1 MSHGI
6 EIEGLHAGYGA
17 TRALRSVSCTVGVG
31 EVVALIGANGAGK
44 STLLR
49 CVAGLHR
56 PAQGRIRVGGVDVTG
71 QSAHRVARRGLCL
84 VAEGRRL
91 FTDLTVAENLR
102 MGRQG
107 LAGSAAH
114 QLSVVHE
121 LFPILAEFA
130 DRQAGA
136 LSGGQQQML
145 AIGRALMRE
154 PRILLLDEPSL
165 GLAPMLV
172 TQILA
177 AVRTLSAAGMT
188 ILLAEQNA
196 ASALRIAD
204 RGMVLANGVLTHQ
217 GEAGELL
224 ADDEIGR
231 HYLGAA
237 GPGERRG
244 PARPLPAGLAA
255 PLE

>member
-1 MSHGI
+1 MSPAI

-17 TRALRSVSCTVGVG
+17 TRALRAVCCTVGAG
-31 EVVALIGANGAGK
+31 EVVTLIGANGAGK

-56 PAQGRIRVGGVDVTG
+56 PSEGRIRVDGVEVTG
-71 QSAHRVARRGLCL
+71 RPAHRVARRGLCL
-84 VAEGRRL
+84 VAEGRQL

-102 MGRQG
+102 MGRHGLPGSATDQ
-107 LAGSAAH
+107 LAG
-114 QLSVVHE
+114 VHE
-121 LFPILAEFA
+121 LFPILAQFA
-130 DRQAGA
+130 DRPAGA

-172 TQILA
+172 TQILT

-196 ASALRIAD
+196 AGALRIAD
-204 RGMVLANGVLTHQ
+204 RGMVLANGTLTHE
-217 GEAGELL
+217 GAAAELL
-224 ADDEIGR
+224 ADDEVGR
-231 HYLGAA
+231 HYLGTSA
-237 GPGERRG
+237 PGERPG
-244 PARPLPAGLAA
+244 AARLLPVGLADPPA
-255 PLE
+255 